1 MDMIKDTDYIV
12 TLAPMKSKLKLRGH
26 ALDLFALI
34 YGYSRDG
41 ESTCRASLSYMAEWL
56 DTDKSAVSKLIKRL
70 ADAGYINKIE
80 YLKGDMKCY
89 EYTSNYGVMLAR
101 AEAGMEMGLPTPKRV
116 VKNTTVVKMT
126 TKGCQNDN
134 ERVVKMTTNNT
145 KDNII
150 YSSFRARGAQE
161 QEEEKKSF
169 YEIFF
174 FRNAA
179 DPAGE
184 VDRFVAYNTSRE
196 WRNDSGREYDS
207 VEKRRSLAELWEFK
221 GGQGRCSDD
230 FLDAV
235 RCLHGEARARG
246 IEDCDALLDQ
256 KMTFRFDGHETC
268 WKLTLCGRAR
278 RWIEDNVELAREH
291 IMPLAKGWK
300 VKYVNA

>member
-1 MDMIKDTDYIV
+1 MDMIRDTDYIV

-70 ADAGYINKIE
+70 ADAGYIN
-80 YLKGDMKCY
+80 KGDMKCY

-184 VDRFVAYNTSRE
+184 V
-196 WRNDSGREYDS
+196 DSGREYDS